1 MSEDTLDTW
10 DHAELQM
17 LHTYHLQ
24 SLQTLVDQTS
34 FINATSNHQGIQY
47 ESLIFKCCLKPLI
60 YN

>member
-1 MSEDTLDTW
+1 MSENTLDTW

-34 FINATSNHQGIQY
+34 FLNTTSNHQGIT
-47 ESLIFKCCLKPLI
+47 I
-60 YN
+60 